1 MNADINKLLLQIIH
15 TYKEQGPQWK
25 PGKDLLHLK
34 KRISRRDLPLESTL
48 HQYNSLIIDI
58 VTNIRSNVHIYYLE
72 HFEQRYIVFSANYW
86 IIIIGEDKI
95 LETAMITRSPERY
108 LSKEKGYT
116 YIGTVKEVFS
126 WIE

>member
-1 MNADINKLLLQIIH
+1 MNSEIKKLLLHIIQSL
-15 TYKEQGPQWK
+15 KEQGPQWK

-48 HQYNSLIIDI
+48 HDYNNLITDI
-58 VTNIRSNVHIYYLE
+58 VTDLQSDVHIYHLE
-72 HFEQRYIVFSANYW
+72 QFEQRYIVFSANHW

-95 LETAMITRSPERY
+95 METAMVTRSPERY
-108 LSKEKGYT
+108 LSKEKGYN